1 DSSPVDDG
9 STGDVAAD
17 SYHQYQRDVELM
29 KELGLD
35 FYRFSVSWTR
45 ILPRGFAD
53 SINQAGISYYN
64 NLIDELVRNNIKPF
78 LTMYHWD
85 MPWNLQVLGGWTNP
99 FVVQLF
105 TDYAKVLFD
114 KFGDRVKYW
123 VTVNDPRKACSDEFN
138 ADIKAPEANNTGIAV
153 YLCAKNILLAHA
165 HAYHLY
171 DEKYRKLQNGTI
183 GIAINQNW
191 YEPAS
196 DTIDDYQA
204 AADAR
209 QFEEVP
215 WGFSKVLIEIRNLY
229 DNPPVYVLENGWATS
244 GGLLDDGRV
253 AYHRSYLN
261 ALLDAVDEGCDIRG
275 SRVVDPYY
283 EPEHFTADIAS

>member
-1 DSSPVDDG
+1 MPGEKTMPKNVLLFCYLAITQNPVSCTTKIRRFPEGFMFGASSGAYQVEGGYAEGVDDG

-78 LTMYHWD
+78 LTIYHWD

-165 HAYHLY
+165 QAYHLY

-209 QFEEVP
+209 QFEVSIP
-215 WGFSKVLIEIRNLY
+215 NLC
-229 DNPPVYVLENGWATS
+229 N
-244 GGLLDDGRV
+244 
-253 AYHRSYLN
+253 
-261 ALLDAVDEGCDIRG
+261 I
-275 SRVVDPYY
+275 
-283 EPEHFTADIAS
+283 